1 MDILIKSFNRPYY
14 LDRCLQ
20 SIYLN
25 CIGSY
30 FMIKV
35 LDDGTPE
42 KYLKK
47 IKDKFPEIIVY
58 KSKHYSH
65 KSKFCEQGE
74 KPEIMDVPI
83 DFWIESAAKA
93 SDYFILLEDDI
104 WFTEKVD
111 LDTMR
116 TDMIQNKSVF
126 TKLFWLGNPKLIQ
139 SKFAHQ
145 IGKLTFYQPKLYVIN
160 PILFTFIFYKF
171 HRFKIRQLLKFLK
184 IHTSNRFLSYYSI
197 YSVAGVIFNKNYFL
211 NLWKNHENTVNE
223 GLQLF
228 NALTYFNKNKY
239 KIAFS
244 RSNSEVLKTG
254 FLSAATNQFKEYGVQ
269 VDMFV
274 FNKIINEAWYK
285 NEFDVMDNYPKDIG
299 NYVIEKILENENK
312 DTIFVENWN
321 QWVLSFKN
329 QYLNFGCKID

>member
-25 CIGSY
+25 CLGHD
-30 FMIKV
+30 FTIKV

-47 IKDKFPEIIVY
+47 IKDKFPDIIIC
-58 KSKHYSH
+58 KSKYYSQ
-65 KSKFCEQGE
+65 KSKFCEQGK
-74 KPEIMDVPI
+74 KPEIMAIPI
-83 DFWIESAAKA
+83 DFWVANAAN
-93 SDYFILLEDDI
+93 STDYFILLEDDI

-111 LDTMR
+111 LNACR
-116 TDMIQNKSVF
+116 QNMIQNKSIF

-139 SKFAHQ
+139 YKSSNR
-145 IGKLTFYQPKLYVIN
+145 IGNLTFFEPNLYVTN

-171 HRFKIRQLLKFLK
+171 NRFKIRKLLMFLK
-184 IHTSNRFLSYYSI
+184 IHTREKYLSYYSI
-197 YSVAGVIFNKNYFL
+197 YSVAGVIFKKDYFL
-211 NLWKNHENTVNE
+211 SLWKNHQNTVNE

-228 NALTYFNKNKY
+228 NALTYCNKNKN

-244 RSNSEVLKTG
+244 RSDSEVLKTG
-254 FLSAATNQFKEYGVQ
+254 FLSSATNQFKEHYVQ

-285 NEFDVMDNYPKDIG
+285 NEFDVMENYPKDIPIK
-299 NYVIEKILENENK
+299 VIEKILKTEKEDSISIHTWK
-312 DTIFVENWN
+312 
-321 QWVLSFKN
+321 QWVLTFKN

>member
-14 LDRCLQ
+14 LDRCIQ

-25 CIGSY
+25 CIGSD
-30 FMIKV
+30 FKIKI

-42 KYLKK
+42 QYLIK
-47 IKDKFPEIIVY
+47 IKDKFPDVILLKSNLYEL
-58 KSKHYSH
+58 KSKSCDY
-65 KSKFCEQGE
+65 GL

-83 DFWIESAAKA
+83 DFWIESATKA

-111 LDTMR
+111 LDKMK

-139 SKFAHQ
+139 YKVSNQ
-145 IGKLTFYQPKLYVIN
+145 VQNLTFFEPNLYVSN
-160 PILFTFIFYKF
+160 PLLFTFIFYKF
-171 HRFKIRQLLKFLK
+171 NRFKIRKLLILLN
-184 IHTSNRFLSYYSI
+184 IHTHERYLNYYSI
-197 YSVAGVIFNKNYFL
+197 YSVAGAIFKKDYFL
-211 NLWKNHENTVNE
+211 SLWKNHKNTINE

-228 NALTYFNKNKY
+228 NAVTYFNRNKNE
-239 KIAFS
+239 ITFS
-244 RSNSEVLKTG
+244 HTNSEVLKTG
-254 FLSAATNQFKEYGVQ
+254 FLSAATNQFKEHFVN

-285 NEFDVMDNYPKDIG
+285 NDLDVMENYPKDISITA
-299 NYVIEKILENENK
+299 IEKILK
-312 DTIFVENWN
+312 IGKSDSITLDGWN

-329 QYLNFGCKID
+329 QYINFGCKID

>member
-25 CIGSY
+25 CSGSD
-30 FMIKV
+30 FKIKI

-42 KYLKK
+42 QYLIK
-47 IKDKFPEIIVY
+47 IKDKFPDVILLKSNLYEL
-58 KSKHYSH
+58 KSKSCNH
-65 KSKFCEQGE
+65 GL
-74 KPEIMDVPI
+74 KPEIMNIPI
-83 DFWIESAAKA
+83 DFWIESATKA

-111 LDTMR
+111 LDKIR
-116 TDMIQNKSVF
+116 IDMIQNKSVF

-139 SKFAHQ
+139 YKSSNR
-145 IGKLTFYQPKLYVIN
+145 IGNLTFFEPNLYVTN
-160 PILFTFIFYKF
+160 SVLYTFIFYKF
-171 HRFKIRQLLKFLK
+171 NRFKIRQLLKILK
-184 IHTSNRFLSYYSI
+184 IHTPKRFLGYYSI
-197 YSVAGVIFNKNYFL
+197 YSVAGVIFNKDYFL
-211 NLWKNHENTVNE
+211 TLWKDHKNTVNE

-228 NALTYFNKNKY
+228 NALTYFNKNKN

-254 FLSAATNQFKEYGVQ
+254 FLSSATNQFKEYDVQ
-269 VDMFV
+269 VDMFI

-285 NEFDVMDNYPKDIG
+285 NEFDVMENYPKDIG
-299 NYVIEKILENENK
+299 IYTMERILELENNDSISIK
-312 DTIFVENWN
+312 KWN
-321 QWVLSFKN
+321 QWILSFKN

>member
-25 CIGSY
+25 CSSSD
-30 FMIKV
+30 FKIKI

-47 IKDKFPEIIVY
+47 IKYKFPDVIILKSDLY
-58 KSKHYSH
+58 ELKSKSCTSGL
-65 KSKFCEQGE
+65 KSET
-74 KPEIMDVPI
+74 MDIPI
-83 DFWIESAAKA
+83 DLWIKSAREA

-111 LDTMR
+111 LDKMR
-116 TDMIQNKSVF
+116 KKMIQNKSVF
-126 TKLFWLGNPKLIQ
+126 TKLFWLGNAKLIQ
-139 SKFAHQ
+139 SKSSDQ
-145 IGKLTFYQPKLYVIN
+145 IDNLTFYEPKLYVTN

-171 HRFKIRQLLKFLK
+171 NRFKIRQLLKFLK
-184 IHTSNRFLSYYSI
+184 IYTHKRYLSYYSI
-197 YSVAGVIFNKNYFL
+197 YSVAGIIFKKDYFL
-211 NLWKNHENTVNE
+211 NLWKNHKNTVDE

-228 NALTYFNKNKY
+228 NAVNYLVKNKG

-244 RSNSEVLKTG
+244 RSNSEVVKTG
-254 FLSAATNQFKEYGVQ
+254 FLSSATNQFKEHFVQ

-274 FNKIINEAWYK
+274 FNKMINEAWYE
-285 NEFDVMDNYPKDIG
+285 NNLDVMENYPNDIPV
-299 NYVIEKILENENK
+299 YTIERILNLENNNSISIE
-312 DTIFVENWN
+312 DWN

-329 QYLNFGCKID
+329 QYQNFGCKID